1 MLISGQDTSTVR
13 TGMKIL
19 LCSYRFAPDI
29 GGVET
34 VGAILAEE
42 FAALGHKVRVV
53 TGSAGNNDE
62 SDKGYQIIRTPGGR
76 DVVGLFR
83 WSDVVLQNQ
92 FSIRFVGPGF
102 VVRRPLFVVH
112 QTFPSQDPNP
122 IRRSLKLQVCRLG
135 TNLSTSEALRRS
147 LPMRSIRLRNPI
159 RLDLFR
165 SAACRSKQRDFIFVG
180 RLIPDKRVDC
190 LVRALALLAQ
200 RKVVRTAT
208 IVGDGP
214 EREKLQQ
221 LASGLPVNFVVG
233 LQTGK
238 PFAELL
244 AGHRYL
250 VLPSDRNE
258 TFGLVVLEGIAAGC
272 TAIGS
277 NHGGVPEAVGPCG
290 ALFPAGNVDALA
302 ELLINPPVIPGFDR
316 LAAEHLAPFHPRKVA
331 QEYLQLFE
339 RALSCR

>member
-1 MLISGQDTSTVR
+1 
-13 TGMKIL
+13 
-19 LCSYRFAPDI
+19 
-29 GGVET
+29 
-34 VGAILAEE
+34 
-42 FAALGHKVRVV
+42 
-53 TGSAGNNDE
+53 
-62 SDKGYQIIRTPGGR
+62 
-76 DVVGLFR
+76 
-83 WSDVVLQNQ
+83 
-92 FSIRFVGPGF
+92 
-102 VVRRPLFVVH
+102 
-112 QTFPSQDPNP
+112 
-122 IRRSLKLQVCRLG
+122 
-135 TNLSTSEALRRS
+135 
-147 LPMRSIRLRNPI
+147 MRSIRLRNPI

-165 SAACRSKQRDFIFVG
+165 STAYRSRERDFIFVG

-221 LASGLPVNFVVG
+221 LAAGLPVNFVG

-244 AGHRYL
+244 AEHRYL

-277 NHGGVPEAVGPCG
+277 DHGGVPEAVGPCG
-290 ALFPAGNVDALA
+290 ALFAAGDVDALA
-302 ELLINPPVIPGFDR
+302 ELLINPPVIPDFDR
-316 LAAEHLAPFHPRKVA
+316 LAAEHLAPFDPQKVA

-339 RALSCR
+339 RALSGR